1 MPPTILCL
9 GLNHHTAPLALRERF
24 SCTLDRIPVQAETAV
39 QELALLSTCNRIE
52 LYAALET
59 PPSRPKECM
68 VELLASAGGL
78 QPDLFRNFSYLLTD
92 GEAVEHLL
100 RVAAGLDSLV
110 LGEPQILGQVTE
122 AYRTAAGQGMAGL
135 VLAALFQSAVRTG
148 KRARTETAIG
158 NNPASISSVAVNL
171 AQQQLGDLSQRQILI
186 VGAGEMARLAIKAM
200 RSRRFT
206 HIAVANRTLS
216 TAEAMVAEWNGRSYT
231 LEQLPEAIAEADV
244 VFTTARTDAPIID
257 ERTILARERPFTR
270 ERPLIFIDIA
280 VPRNVACPVADLPHI
295 QLFDQD
301 DLQAVLDES
310 LTARQAEIPAVEAII
325 AEEQERLAGEL
336 RRLAVK
342 PLIVDMRRK
351 AEQIRQTELERTL
364 RYLGDLDPQ
373 ALAHIQHFS
382 RSLVNKLLHEPTTR
396 LREAAGE
403 ETAAEYETAVRAL
416 FGLTE

>member
-1 MPPTILCL
+1 
-9 GLNHHTAPLALRERF
+9 
-24 SCTLDRIPVQAETAV
+24 
-39 QELALLSTCNRIE
+39 
-52 LYAALET
+52 
-59 PPSRPKECM
+59 
-68 VELLASAGGL
+68 
-78 QPDLFRNFSYLLTD
+78 
-92 GEAVEHLL
+92 
-100 RVAAGLDSLV
+100 
-110 LGEPQILGQVTE
+110 
-122 AYRTAAGQGMAGL
+122 
-135 VLAALFQSAVRTG
+135 
-148 KRARTETAIG
+148 
-158 NNPASISSVAVNL
+158 
-171 AQQQLGDLSQRQILI
+171 
-186 VGAGEMARLAIKAM
+186 
-200 RSRRFT
+200 
-206 HIAVANRTLS
+206 
-216 TAEAMVAEWNGRSYT
+216 
-231 LEQLPEAIAEADV
+231 
-244 VFTTARTDAPIID
+244 
-257 ERTILARERPFTR
+257 
-270 ERPLIFIDIA
+270 
-280 VPRNVACPVADLPHI
+280 LPHI

-364 RYLGDLDPQ
+364 RYLGHLDPQ